1 MFSGEKRKNF
11 HNILH
16 KTNVVCVSIVLV
28 MSIFGPINSF
38 SILGKHFSP
47 AFYFAFLFLPLLFLE
62 WAFSTKKSESTYR
75 IFTFFFITFFVLGF
89 VSLINCL
96 LLSTTFDGYYSTTPM
111 KVYLLNFLKYAFD
124 FIAIVYL
131 IFSISFLTKKY
142 IETIVIVAS
151 MLLVLIGLF
160 QLFVCLVNNQQLNQI
175 YDNINFLKILGSS
188 ELMHL
193 YGMQRIYLT
202 ASEPAANCT
211 FVCCVCI
218 PFLFF
223 IAIKKDNLPIKRILA
238 FIILVLLL
246 PLIYFTR
253 GISLYLCSI
262 LSFVITF
269 FCFISTMKN
278 EHEKTIVFIVGITA
292 LIVLLILLFVTPF
305 GKTLL
310 QSIVDKF
317 LSNTNYSFQYRFS
330 SIYNDILIMLKM
342 PIFGCGDGFQGYFY
356 TDNIVGTWMAN
367 NPETIN
373 AIAGNT
379 GLLAGGAF
387 IPSYLSGFGIVG
399 LIFLI
404 LYFRLTWRELKKGE
418 SYLKFAHKISIVM
431 LVIVSSITIGFHYN
445 IALYAV
451 LILPYYQNE
460 VHCCVGVKEY
470 FSKVKKGGLSFLLGI

>member
-1 MFSGEKRKNF
+1 MFSVEKRKNF
-11 HNILH
+11 LNILH
-16 KTNVVCVSIVLV
+16 KTNIVCISIVLV

-47 AFYFAFLFLPLLFLE
+47 AFYFAFLFFPLLFLE
-62 WAFSTKKSESTYR
+62 WMFSTKKPESTYR
-75 IFTFFFITFFVLGF
+75 IFTFCLTTLFVLGF
-89 VSLINCL
+89 ISLINCI
-96 LLSTTFDGYYSTTPM
+96 LLSTTFGGYYSTTPM
-111 KVYLLNFLKYAFD
+111 KVYILNFIKYTFD
-124 FIAIVYL
+124 LIAIVYL
-131 IFSISFLTKKY
+131 IFSISLLTKNY
-142 IETIVIVAS
+142 IETIVIIAS
-151 MLLVLIGLF
+151 LLLVLIGLF
-160 QLFVCLVNNQQLNQI
+160 QLFVCLLNNQQLNQL

-238 FIILVLLL
+238 FIILILLI

-253 GISLYLCSI
+253 GISLYLCSA
-262 LSFVITF
+262 LSFAITF
-269 FCFISTMKN
+269 SCFMSTMKN
-278 EHEKTIVFIVGITA
+278 ERKKTLVFIVEM
-292 LIVLLILLFVTPF
+292 LVIVFLLILLFVTPF
-305 GKTLL
+305 GKALL

-330 SIYNDILIMLKM
+330 SIYNDILIFLKM

-356 TDNIVGTWMAN
+356 IDHIVGTWMAQ

-373 AIAGNT
+373 AIVGNT

-404 LYFRLTWRELKKGE
+404 LYFRLTWRELRKSD
-418 SYLKFAHKISIVM
+418 SYLKLAHKISIAM

-445 IALYAV
+445 IALYAI
-451 LILPYYQNE
+451 LILPYYQKE
-460 VHCCVGVKEY
+460 THCHVSIKEY